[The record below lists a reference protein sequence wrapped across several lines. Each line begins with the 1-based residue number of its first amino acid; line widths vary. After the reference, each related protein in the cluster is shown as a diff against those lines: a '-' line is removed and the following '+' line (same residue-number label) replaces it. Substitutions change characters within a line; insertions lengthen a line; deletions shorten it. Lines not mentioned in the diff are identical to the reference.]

1 MYEPSR
7 NMFLKSPHYVLN
19 VIINLY
25 IIKEISNEMHLDRAY
40 FTMQDLSEY
49 QYQRSLLFF

>member
-7 NMFLKSPHYVLN
+7 SMFLKSPHYVLN

-49 QYQRSLLFF
+49 HYQRSLLFF